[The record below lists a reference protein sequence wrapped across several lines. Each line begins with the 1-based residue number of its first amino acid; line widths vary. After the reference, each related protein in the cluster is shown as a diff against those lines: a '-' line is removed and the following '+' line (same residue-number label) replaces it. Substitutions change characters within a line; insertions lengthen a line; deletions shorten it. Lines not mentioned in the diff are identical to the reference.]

1 MHSPF
6 FFSVSDNL
14 EIISEVNSGNPSEL
28 IGYLIFL
35 DEVDLLSEEEVVVE
49 EEEVELVG
57 SGVALPFDFFDFFFF
72 LEEEEEVEVLPSS
85 LEDLFDF
92 EDELEPPVDC
102 C

>member
-1 MHSPF
+1 M
-6 FFSVSDNL
+6 
-14 EIISEVNSGNPSEL
+14 
-28 IGYLIFL
+28 IFL
-35 DEVDLLSEEEVVVE
+35 DEVDLLSEEEVVVVVVVVVV

>member
-1 MHSPF
+1 M
-6 FFSVSDNL
+6 
-14 EIISEVNSGNPSEL
+14 
-28 IGYLIFL
+28 IFL
-35 DEVDLLSEEEVVVE
+35 DEVDLLSEEEVVV

-72 LEEEEEVEVLPSS
+72 LEEEEEVLPSS